1 MKWKVRVHL
10 ATAASFLEIFLAC
23 LLALALGICAVR
35 MIPSLRDLALL
46 EEPVHSF
53 HEYLETLFVLVI
65 GTEALKMLCK
75 HTPGSAL
82 EVLLFTI
89 AREMVVKETSPVEN
103 LIVVLSIAVIF
114 AIRKFLFVPAFG
126 SEGTESS
133 FEHTRRSLRGWR
145 EAKQEPAAGSA
156 PAAAAA
162 AGLAGAAAQP
172 VPAAPVAA
180 VPMPAADDEV
190 TAELDTAAVAAGLA
204 AKAE

>member
-10 ATAASFLEIFLAC
+10 AAAASFLEIFLAC

-35 MIPSLRDLALL
+35 MVPSLLGLALL

-89 AREMVVKETSPVEN
+89 AREMVVKETSPLEN
-103 LIVVLSIAVIF
+103 LIVVISIAVIF
-114 AIRKFLFVPAFG
+114 AIRKFLYVPAFG
-126 SEGTESS
+126 SDSPESS
-133 FEHTRRSLRGWR
+133 FERSRRSLHGWHKKER
-145 EAKQEPAAGSA
+145 AAVGTQA
-156 PAAAAA
+156 VP
-162 AGLAGAAAQP
+162 QP
-172 VPAAPVAA
+172 VPTAA
-180 VPMPAADDEV
+180 VPLADDEI
-190 TAELDTAAVAAGLA
+190 TAELDAAAVAAGLS

>member
-10 ATAASFLEIFLAC
+10 AAAASFLEIFLAC

-35 MIPSLRDLALL
+35 MVPSLLGLALL
-46 EEPVHSF
+46 EEPVRSF

-89 AREMVVKETSPVEN
+89 AREMVVKETSPLEN
-103 LIVVLSIAVIF
+103 LIVVISIAVIF
-114 AIRKFLFVPAFG
+114 AIRKFLYVPAFG
-126 SEGTESS
+126 SDSPESS
-133 FEHTRRSLRGWR
+133 FERSRRSLLHGWHKKER
-145 EAKQEPAAGSA
+145 
-156 PAAAAA
+156 AA
-162 AGLAGAAAQP
+162 AGTQAVPQP
-172 VPAAPVAA
+172 VPP
-180 VPMPAADDEV
+180 ADDEI
-190 TAELDTAAVAAGLA
+190 TAELDAAAVAAGLA

>member
-10 ATAASFLEIFLAC
+10 AAAASFLEIFLAC

-35 MIPSLRDLALL
+35 MVPSLLGLALL

-89 AREMVVKETSPVEN
+89 AREMVVKETSPLEN
-103 LIVVLSIAVIF
+103 LIVVISIAVIF
-114 AIRKFLFVPAFG
+114 AIRKFLYVPAFG
-126 SEGTESS
+126 SDSPESS
-133 FEHTRRSLRGWR
+133 FERSRRSLLHGWHKK
-145 EAKQEPAAGSA
+145 EQ
-156 PAAAAA
+156 AA
-162 AGLAGAAAQP
+162 AGTQAVPQP
-172 VPAAPVAA
+172 VPTAA
-180 VPMPAADDEV
+180 VPPADDEI
-190 TAELDTAAVAAGLA
+190 TAELDAAAVAAGLA

>member
-10 ATAASFLEIFLAC
+10 AAVASFLEIFLAC
-23 LLALALGICAVR
+23 LLALALGICALR
-35 MIPSLRDLALL
+35 MLPTLRDLALL
-46 EEPVHSF
+46 PEPVHSF

-103 LIVVLSIAVIF
+103 LIVVVSIAVIF
-114 AIRKFLFVPAFG
+114 AVRKFLFVPAFG
-126 SEGTESS
+126 SEENESS
-133 FEHTRRSLRGWR
+133 FEHTRRSLHKKEQEPAPAG
-145 EAKQEPAAGSA
+145 AEPAAGA
-156 PAAAAA
+156 P
-162 AGLAGAAAQP
+162 QP
-172 VPAAPVAA
+172 VPAVPVAA
-180 VPMPAADDEV
+180 VPVPAGDDDL

-204 AKAE
+204 AGAK